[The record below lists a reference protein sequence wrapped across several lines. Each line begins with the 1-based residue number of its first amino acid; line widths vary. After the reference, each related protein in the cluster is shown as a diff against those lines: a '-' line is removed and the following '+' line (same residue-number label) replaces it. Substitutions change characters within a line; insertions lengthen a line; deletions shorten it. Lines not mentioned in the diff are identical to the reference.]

1 MSITV
6 IVIEVG
12 CCHYLHYYV
21 VWLVVGV
28 LDDGVVPSIAK
39 FVVGLFL
46 IVVMNRI
53 RWFSFVG
60 KVPLQC
66 IVVSLFVKT
75 FSIVAQGERIR
86 E

>member
-1 MSITV
+1 MPV
-6 IVIEVG
+6 AEVG
-12 CCHYLHYYV
+12 RCHNLYRYV
-21 VWLVVGV
+21 VRFVVGV

-53 RWFSFVG
+53 RWCCVVG

-66 IVVSLFVKT
+66 IVVSLLTK
-75 FSIVAQGERIR
+75 AL
-86 E
+86 